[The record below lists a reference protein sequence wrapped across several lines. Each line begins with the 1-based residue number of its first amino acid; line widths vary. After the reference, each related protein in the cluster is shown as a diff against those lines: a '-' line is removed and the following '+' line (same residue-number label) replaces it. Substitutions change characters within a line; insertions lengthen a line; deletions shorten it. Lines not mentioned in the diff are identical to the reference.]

1 MKIKVL
7 VLAVCVFGGS
17 EVRTMLQKSV
27 PIPYKKIVDMAGVA
41 DLVRYYGFK
50 VHKYSHTEFRADRK
64 DPKVFSLSALDE
76 NIKIDV
82 LPSML
87 YIIRTKHEIHNTI
100 YDCGQQVEEVLDVH
114 MRTSIVDG
122 FDRLVSVIEN
132 YLDGR

>member
-7 VLAVCVFGGS
+7 LMVISVFGVS
-17 EVRTMLQKSV
+17 KVNAV
-27 PIPYKKIVDMAGVA
+27 PKQALPVVYKKIVDMAGVA

-50 VHKYSHTEFRADRK
+50 VHKCSHTELHADRK
-64 DPKVFSLSALDE
+64 DPKVFSLSAFDE
-76 NIKIDV
+76 NIKIDL

-87 YIIRTKHEIHNTI
+87 YIIRTKHEIHNNI
-100 YDCGQQVEEVLDVH
+100 YDCGEPVEEVLDVH

-122 FDRLVSVIEN
+122 FDRLVSAIED